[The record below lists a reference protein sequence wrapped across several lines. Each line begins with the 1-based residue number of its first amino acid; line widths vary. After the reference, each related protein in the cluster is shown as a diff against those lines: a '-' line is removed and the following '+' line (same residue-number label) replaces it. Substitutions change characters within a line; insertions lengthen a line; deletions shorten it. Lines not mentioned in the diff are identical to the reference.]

1 MNSATLAIGNGY
13 PVEQCT
19 RGDGGCWQEPRWR
32 LGYDCVGGIR
42 FRYYFMLIVWMDIA
56 GRHGAHLA
64 TWPAA
69 AGS

>member
-42 FRYYFMLIVWMDIA
+42 FRYYFMLIPDTV
-56 GRHGAHLA
+56 
-64 TWPAA
+64 AA
-69 AGS
+69 EGSVDLTV